1 MKKAVQFI
9 LHYKIVIIIVGL
21 VLIGLVSSA
30 IIFFDDRNTSNH
42 PNLNNKEEMPNF
54 NEEENNQETEKY
66 ILCDAWGDINTMYP
80 NQTFITNDN
89 DYYAFDTESL
99 YSNNQNCKKINPE
112 GVKIK
117 RCLDKNCVDES
128 NNIYS
133 YNSYDSSFRQ
143 VDNPSQEVKGWFQD
157 ETLSIQV
164 GSLDIRNLLRN
175 DGKIYLMSYETTDE
189 GVLLDTVEV
198 NGEKIISF
206 FGSTNEYLPK
216 ILKTDEA
223 FYVYNSFITNEE
235 ECNKYKDVV
244 CEYAY
249 EYIKEP
255 TLSDNYNEIVW
266 VNNQL
271 YITKDRKIHD
281 ILLYYF

>member
-99 YSNNQNCKKINPE
+99 YSNNQNCKKINLE
-112 GVKIK
+112 
-117 RCLDKNCVDES
+117 
-128 NNIYS
+128 
-133 YNSYDSSFRQ
+133 
-143 VDNPSQEVKGWFQD
+143 
-157 ETLSIQV
+157 
-164 GSLDIRNLLRN
+164 
-175 DGKIYLMSYETTDE
+175 
-189 GVLLDTVEV
+189 
-198 NGEKIISF
+198 
-206 FGSTNEYLPK
+206 
-216 ILKTDEA
+216 
-223 FYVYNSFITNEE
+223 
-235 ECNKYKDVV
+235 
-244 CEYAY
+244 
-249 EYIKEP
+249 
-255 TLSDNYNEIVW
+255 
-266 VNNQL
+266 
-271 YITKDRKIHD
+271 
-281 ILLYYF
+281 